1 MPRSRRLRT
10 ALLGSTLAV
19 AVVVARRANLLGQA
33 YALLY
38 DQLNGRAERAF
49 LGNIRDGLLSNAAG
63 RVLEIGAGTGINLEH
78 YPKDGNL
85 EILVSEPDP
94 AMLTRARRRAVL
106 LGREVEFRQA
116 GAYPLPFPDQIFDT
130 IVFTLCLCTID
141 DPEAALKEARRVLK
155 PEGKVLVLE
164 HVRSAR
170 PELALWQDRLE
181 KPWGVIAGGCHPN
194 RDTKDMI
201 ERAGFAFEWLAEQE
215 EERIPIP
222 IVRPGILGVARL
234 TA

>member
-19 AVVVARRANLLGQA
+19 AVLVARRANLLGQA

-49 LGNIRDGLLSNAAG
+49 LGNIRDGLISNAAG

-78 YPKDGNL
+78 YPKDGSL

-116 GAYPLPFPDQIFDT
+116 G
-130 IVFTLCLCTID
+130 
-141 DPEAALKEARRVLK
+141 
-155 PEGKVLVLE
+155 
-164 HVRSAR
+164 
-170 PELALWQDRLE
+170 
-181 KPWGVIAGGCHPN
+181 
-194 RDTKDMI
+194 
-201 ERAGFAFEWLAEQE
+201 
-215 EERIPIP
+215 
-222 IVRPGILGVARL
+222 
-234 TA
+234 